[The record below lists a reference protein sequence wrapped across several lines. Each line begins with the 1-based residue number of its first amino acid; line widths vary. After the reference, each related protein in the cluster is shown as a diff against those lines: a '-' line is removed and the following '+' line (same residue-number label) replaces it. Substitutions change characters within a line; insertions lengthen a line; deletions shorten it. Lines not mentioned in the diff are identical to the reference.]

1 MTITNY
7 GKILAGLAMIVFV
20 GALAVGATG
29 AFFSDTETSTGNI
42 FTAGSIDL
50 KIDHSLSTYNGDPN
64 GGDFTIVSNT
74 QTTFSGDDGAG
85 NAVNLTFQHA
95 GWTADLDGGHV
106 GGPPNDGA
114 NDGSFWIWATQG
126 PSNANVNQTNTFT
139 RTFNVNGPVIGAT
152 LYIAADNFYTVTL
165 NGNPVGS
172 EQVSNNNFSSVTE
185 DTYVVAPASFVQGLN
200 TLVVVATN
208 QAGGGGDPTFNPAG
222 ILFKLVVDGS
232 GIFVD
237 PINLTGEPFW
247 NFDDVKPGD
256 EGRDDFSLHVETNNA
271 WACMIIEN
279 VENDDNTCTEPESD
293 PLVPDAECNASSL
306 VDLNNSPLGEL
317 GNYLNLFLWRDL
329 NADGIYNPPG
339 ETSLS
344 SGLIGSGLS
353 LAIHDSTTGNGVL
366 VASSTEYIGSAWCAG
381 VQNVNG
387 TTGVITCDG
396 STMGN
401 EAQTDSLIAD
411 LTFYAEQQRHNPNF
425 QCSSILPK
433 AVPPRDLGS
442 Q

>member
-1 MTITNY
+1 M
-7 GKILAGLAMIVFV
+7 KRILLSAGIVVFV
-20 GALAVGATG
+20 GAIIAGATG
-29 AFFSDTETSTGNI
+29 AFFSDTETSSNNI

-64 GGDFTIVSNT
+64 GGDFTIVSDT
-74 QTTFSGDDGAG
+74 QTTFSGVDGAG
-85 NAVNLTFQHA
+85 SAVNLTFQHA
-95 GWTADLDGGHV
+95 AWTADLDGGHV
-106 GGPPNDGA
+106 GGSPNDGL

-126 PSNANVNQTNTFT
+126 PSNASINQTNTFT

-172 EQVSNNNFSSVTE
+172 EQVNNNNFSSVTE
-185 DTYVVAPASFVQGLN
+185 DTYVVLPASFVQGVN
-200 TLVVVATN
+200 TLTVVATN
-208 QAGGGGDPTFNPAG
+208 QAGGGGDPLFNPAG

-256 EGRDDFSLHVETNNA
+256 QGRDDFSLHVETNNA
-271 WACMIIEN
+271 WACMVIEN
-279 VENDDNTCTEPESD
+279 VQNNENTLIEPETD
-293 PLVPDAECNASSL
+293 AGDVPPPGLGN
-306 VDLNNSPLGEL
+306 GEL

-329 NADGIYNPPG
+329 NNDGIYNPPT

-344 SGLIGSGLS
+344 QGLFGSGVS
-353 LAIHDSTTGNGVL
+353 LAIHDSTTANGAL
-366 VASSTEYIGSAWCAG
+366 VASTTEYIGSAWCAG
-381 VQNVNG
+381 TQNVNN

-396 STMGN
+396 TAMGN

-411 LTFYAEQQRHNPNF
+411 LTFYAEQQRNNPNF
-425 QCSSILPK
+425 QCSSIIPK
-433 AVPPRDLGS
+433 KHEPRELDI
-442 Q
+442 

>member
-1 MTITNY
+1 MRR
-7 GKILAGLAMIVFV
+7 ILLSLGTIVFIG
-20 GALAVGATG
+20 GAVASATG

-50 KIDHSLSTYNGDPN
+50 KIDHSLSTYNGNPN
-64 GGDFTIVSNT
+64 GGDFTIVSNS

-85 NAVNLTFQHA
+85 NAVHLTFQHPN
-95 GWTADLDGGHV
+95 WTADLDGGHV
-106 GGPPNDGA
+106 GGPPNDGL

-126 PSNANVNQTNTFT
+126 TSLVTSQTNTFM
-139 RTFNVNGPVIGAT
+139 RTFNVSGPIIGAT
-152 LYIAADNFYTVTL
+152 LYIAADNYYTVTL
-165 NGNPVGS
+165 NGNAVGS
-172 EQVSNNNFSSVTE
+172 EQVSNVNFSAATE

-200 TLVVVATN
+200 TLTIVGTN
-208 QAGGGGDPTFNPAG
+208 EGGGGPPTNPGG
-222 ILFKLVVDGS
+222 ILFKLVVDGG

-256 EGRDDFSLHVETNNA
+256 EGRDVFSLHVGTNDG
-271 WACMIIEN
+271 WACMVIEK

-293 PLVPDAECNASSL
+293 PLVPDLQCNAPSL

-329 NADGIYNPPG
+329 NGNGIYEPVG

-344 SGLIGSGLS
+344 SGLFGNGVS
-353 LAIHDSTTGNGVL
+353 LAIHDSTTGNGAL
-366 VASSTEYIGSAWCAG
+366 VASTTEYIGAAWCAG
-381 VQNVNG
+381 VQTVNPG
-387 TTGVITCDG
+387 TGVITCDG

-411 LTFYAEQQRHNPNF
+411 LTFYAEQQRNNLDF
-425 QCSSILPK
+425 KCSSIIPK
-433 AVPPRDLGS
+433 AAPPRDPGP